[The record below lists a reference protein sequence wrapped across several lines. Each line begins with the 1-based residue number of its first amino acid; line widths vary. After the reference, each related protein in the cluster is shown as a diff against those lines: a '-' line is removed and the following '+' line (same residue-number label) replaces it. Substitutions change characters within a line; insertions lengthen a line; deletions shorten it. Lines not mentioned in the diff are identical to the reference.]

1 MKSGSAMKVIEL
13 FSVKEEQVK
22 EFQDLYAELSPGI
35 NVTLEMVA
43 RAVESQGTHLFA
55 LIDYDGKII
64 GSATLCVSDLPTG
77 RKASVEAVV
86 VKTTYRGQGLGKK
99 LMTHLIDYARKN
111 LDYVN
116 ISLTSHP
123 KREAANA
130 LYRLHGFKQRE
141 TNVYELEVKG

>member
-1 MKSGSAMKVIEL
+1 MKSGSAMEVIEL

-22 EFQDLYAELSPGI
+22 EFQDLFAELSPGI
-35 NVTLEMVA
+35 NVTSEMLD

-55 LIDYDGKII
+55 LVDYDGKII

-77 RKASVEAVV
+77 RKADVEAVV
-86 VKTTYRGQGLGKK
+86 VKTAYRGQGHGKK
-99 LMTHLIDYARKN
+99 LMVHLIDYARMN
-111 LDYVN
+111 LGYVN

-130 LYRLHGFKQRE
+130 MYRSLGFKQRG